1 MSLTHHEFPDVAT
14 AAAALADQV
23 ARDLQRSLETTGAA
37 LLLVSGGRS
46 PLALFSALSCHDL
59 AWSQV
64 TVSLVD
70 ERCVASDHA
79 DSNTALIRQHLLR
92 GPARQARWIALLDDA
107 HVHSGVDGMHIA
119 QSAAA
124 QANQNAELARPAVV
138 ILGMGNDG
146 HTASLFAD
154 APQWLQARQTTARYV
169 AVQPGQAAHARV
181 GLSLHAL
188 QSQRHCYVWASGAD
202 KRATLDRLEAQIQAA
217 TVDARAAEKLADAGP
232 LALLIAD
239 QEIILDVYQSP

>member
-1 MSLTHHEFPDVAT
+1 MSLTHHQFANVT
-14 AAAALADQV
+14 SAADALADQV
-23 ARDLQRSLETTGAA
+23 ARDLQRSLDANGAA

-46 PLALFSALSCHDL
+46 PLPLFAALSQREL
-59 AWSQV
+59 VWSKV

-79 DSNTALIRQHLLR
+79 DSNTALIKQYLLN
-92 GPARQARWIALLDDA
+92 GAASQAGWLGLLDDA
-107 HVHSGVDGMHIA
+107 LVHSEIDGLQIA
-119 QSAAA
+119 QNAAA
-124 QANQNAELARPAVV
+124 QANQDPRLAQPAVV

-188 QSQRHCYVWASGAD
+188 QAQRQCYVWASGAD
-202 KRATLDRLEAQIQAA
+202 KRATLDRLDAQVHAA
-217 TVDARAAEKLADAGP
+217 MLDPQTAEKLADAGP

-239 QEIILDVYQSP
+239 QQVMLDVYQSR